1 MIREMETTDLNDLIE
16 MQFELQK
23 YFSEIDKTR
32 DSLPYKSIKD
42 ARRYMQKMIDDANT
56 MDGKIFVAEEKDQII
71 GFIQGVIIEHK
82 KSADTFYDL
91 THNPSKEGWVG
102 LLFVK
107 PEYRGGGTGQ
117 QLLDEMKKY
126 FISKNCTSIRLL
138 VLSDNKHAV
147 AVYEKNGFIRHDLEM
162 TLKIWCKKNSIRS
175 YFNGMRLA
183 EDYKYILCIASC
195 VMNGQWISL
204 IKKATMSMHLAP
216 HDTI

>member
-82 KSADTFYDL
+82 KGADTFYDL
-91 THNPSKEGWVG
+91 THSPSKEGWVG

-107 PEYRGGGTGQ
+107 SEYRGSGTGK
-117 QLLDEMKKY
+117 QLLDEIKNY

-147 AVYEKNGFIRHDLEM
+147 AVYEKNGFMRHDLEM
-162 TLKIWCKKNSIRS
+162 ILK
-175 YFNGMRLA
+175 
-183 EDYKYILCIASC
+183 
-195 VMNGQWISL
+195 V
-204 IKKATMSMHLAP
+204 
-216 HDTI
+216 